1 VHPYETRAPDD
12 YPTLT
17 WGSGNMDDLFD
28 RYLTFGLPLWV
39 TEIGINEPAR
49 QADYLQNVYLLARD
63 RYGASVP
70 VVFWFCWS
78 DGMVF
83 PFGVIDRNG
92 TQKPSYTRFRSLAP
106 Q

>member
-1 VHPYETRAPDD
+1 M
-12 YPTLT
+12 
-17 WGSGNMDDLFD
+17 SDLLD
-28 RYLTFGLPLWV
+28 RYLAFGLPLWI

-49 QADYLQNVYLLARD
+49 QADYLQNVFELARD

-83 PFGVIDRNG
+83 PFGVVDRNG
-92 TQKPSYTRFRSLAP
+92 AQKPAYARFRALAP
-106 Q
+106 